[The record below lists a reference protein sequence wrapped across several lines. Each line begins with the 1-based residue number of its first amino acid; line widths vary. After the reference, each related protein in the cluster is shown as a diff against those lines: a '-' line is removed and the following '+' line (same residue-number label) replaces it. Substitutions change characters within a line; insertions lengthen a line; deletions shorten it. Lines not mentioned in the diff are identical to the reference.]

1 MTNIFEIWE
10 YVLFKANKEQSGNT
24 FTPDLFNLTCKFV
37 NLEYF
42 KLKVGLP
49 EAYKPGFPFPPQA
62 YQISQKMTDDIMP
75 FIKWLGGPDYPIL
88 TLDQY
93 GVGVI
98 PSDYVAYSSCQYDYV
113 TAGKDCDTAETVM
126 PREVEFLTDSNWSD
140 RVSSKID
147 MPNKEYPIA
156 KWIGNN
162 KIQFLPRDLKAVNF
176 TYLRTPIVPIL
187 GYTYD
192 VNNDI
197 VYDPNTSVQFE
208 WPQVCLSDIANSI
221 YSVMSG
227 NLKSPLDIQLANQRK
242 AEGTE

>member
-1 MTNIFEIWE
+1 MVNIFEIYE

-24 FTPDLFNLTCKFV
+24 FTPDKFNLTCKIV

-49 EAYKPGFPFPPQA
+49 EAYVPGKPFPPQA

-88 TLDQY
+88 SLDQY
-93 GVGVI
+93 GVGII
-98 PSDYVAYSSCQYDYV
+98 PPDYVAYSSCYYDYV
-113 TAGKDCDTAETVM
+113 AKGANCDTEETIT
-126 PREVEFLTDSNWSD
+126 PREVEFITDANWSD

-147 MPNKEYPIA
+147 YPDKKYPCA

-162 KIQFLPRDLKAVNF
+162 KIQFLPRDLKSVNF
-176 TYLRTPIVPIL
+176 TYLREPIAPVL

-192 VNNDI
+192 GNNDI
-197 VYDPNTSVQFE
+197 VYNPTTSTQFE
-208 WPQVCLSDIANSI
+208 WPQVCLSDIANMI
-221 YSVMSG
+221 YSIMAG
-227 NLKSPLDIQLANQRK
+227 NLKSQIDIQLANQRK
-242 AEGTE
+242 AGGTE